1 MSRLAANPSV
11 VTRKC
16 RLATACT
23 TRQRGLSIVPALA
36 LVVSILVISAG
47 AAHAGQGAPIIGYKF
62 ESEKLIDTEAG
73 LGEKARPSIT
83 APGLDIGPLTYGVDE
98 DAVGSSGARLVRAVE
113 EGIDEAGYSDH
124 VALLDPG
131 WEEVWSFTVT
141 NKSEYTWQWTEA
153 EVRAAKRSER
163 DPRRSIGARIYSDAG
178 DDSLPLSDPDYD
190 RGYGSSFPGD
200 DWPLLDEHDIEWG
213 WKDTRTVTLELG
225 DLGPIEPGET
235 YRIVLAFSG
244 HAHTRGY
251 MDSFVLRGRPLEA
264 TSAEMTITE
273 QPTQTWAP
281 EQGERIDPAPTVQI
295 TDAAGKPL
303 PAQEVSARL
312 AEGSFAEG
320 STTTVISDDKG
331 MARFDDLLI
340 SEAADDERIIF
351 SVEGVGDVHSDPFH
365 ARALTDP
372 DSLTFDRAPER
383 LWTSEVPTRLIPAP
397 RVKATLDDGT
407 PVPYVEVAVR
417 AEPDVLDGDS
427 TTTARTDLDGIARFD
442 DLHVR
447 EAGEGYR
454 LIFDAPRASTLRSEA
469 FEVEQVAHAPR
480 IMVDAGRIAG
490 IREAATEA
498 GSHHAEAI
506 EAMKQRIE
514 QGASAYRPGFHEDD
528 ENYFNSWLAREA
540 ALAYLLTDDVDY
552 AETALEAL
560 RALPDAGSDQ
570 GSGLARAQR
579 SVAFAFAYDWA
590 GMGWDEDE
598 RQWARDQMNEA
609 LDAWPDFS
617 HTNLGHP
624 RGSNWVAV
632 VRGAELILLIAAGEE
647 EARADRLDSLVSD
660 LRQHINVGYGSLG
673 YTQEGLGYKNYG
685 ASFLFPA
692 ALVLED
698 VVGDGALADPIRGM
712 ESWRM
717 AMYGASFGYGSI
729 DEHRRKMPY
738 YPQSGVSNP
747 YFYEEGLTS
756 LLWGFVSRAD
766 APYYKHFYD
775 RITGVKSPLE
785 PGYKYDPH
793 RAATTWAVLLY
804 PLDVESRD
812 PSGGWPAAVEDTRG
826 YYWYRNRW
834 QDENDTLGL
843 LMADTNHH
851 PRAWNQPE
859 ALAISLYSKGT
870 LFFGGPGR
878 GRDATDFTSINVDGE
893 RPTGNPTGER
903 VSFETEDDT
912 AYIVVGGGAAY
923 REVGLDRI
931 RRHLKVDFTGRSGTD
946 ALFSSLDRFEADG
959 ERTITWHANLSPEWQ
974 PQMKVEV
981 IEESGRPAFVLRR
994 DDNPD
999 AYLKGWVLHPADAEV
1014 EGDSDSLKIS
1024 TEKRDGDIWVV
1035 WTTGDGDPVT
1045 ADIERRGLESRLIV
1059 GDAVIEFDGEAERV
1073 RSRDR

>member
-1 MSRLAANPSV
+1 MTRLAFHLLLL
-11 VTRKC
+11 TRTY
-16 RLATACT
+16 RHATAAASP
-23 TRQRGLSIVPALA
+23 RPGFAGISALA
-36 LVVSILVISAG
+36 MIVSILLG
-47 AAHAGQGAPIIGYKF
+47 LGGTAHAEQGASIIGYKF
-62 ESEKLIDTEAG
+62 ESENLINTDAG
-73 LGEKARPSIT
+73 LGEKARPSIA
-83 APGLDIGPLTYGVDE
+83 APGLSIGALTYGVDE
-98 DAVGSSGARLVRAVE
+98 DAVGGSGGRLMRAVE

-124 VALLDPG
+124 VALLDPS
-131 WEEVWSFTVT
+131 WEEVWFFTVT
-141 NKSEYTWQWTEA
+141 NDSEYTWQWTEA

-178 DDSLPLSDPDYD
+178 DDSLPMSDPDYD
-190 RGYGSSFPGD
+190 RGHGSSFPGSH
-200 DWPLLDEHDIEWG
+200 WPLLDEHDIGWG
-213 WKDTRTVTLELG
+213 WKDTRSVTL
-225 DLGPIEPGET
+225 DLGELDPIEPGET
-235 YRIVLAFSG
+235 YRIVLRFGG

-251 MDSFVLRGRPLEA
+251 MDSFVLRGQPLEA
-264 TSAEMTITE
+264 VPAEMTVTE
-273 QPTQTWAP
+273 QPTETWAP
-281 EQGERIDPAPTVQI
+281 EQGERIDPAPTVQVR
-295 TDAAGKPL
+295 DAAGKPL

-312 AEGSFAEG
+312 AEGRFAEG
-320 STTTVISDDKG
+320 SRTTVISDDQG

-340 SEAADDERIIF
+340 GEPADDERIIF
-351 SVEGVGDVHSDPFH
+351 SVEGVGDVRSDRFR

-372 DSLTFDRAPER
+372 DHLAFVRAPER
-383 LWTSEVPTRLIPAP
+383 MWTSEVPARLIPAP

-407 PVPYVEVAVR
+407 PVPYVKVAVR
-417 AEPDVLDGDS
+417 AEPDVLDENS
-427 TTTARTDLDGIARFD
+427 TTTARTDLDGVARFD
-442 DLHVR
+442 NLHVR
-447 EAGEGYR
+447 QAGEGHR
-454 LIFDAPRASTLRSEA
+454 LIFDAPGASALWSEA

-480 IMVDAGRIAG
+480 IMVDAGRIAA
-490 IREAATEA
+490 IREAAGEA

-514 QGASAYRPGFHEDD
+514 EGASAYRPGFHQDN

-540 ALAYLLTDDVDY
+540 ALVYLLTDDADY

-560 RALPDAGSDQ
+560 RALPDAGSEA

-579 SVAFAFAYDWA
+579 SLAFAFAYDWA
-590 GMGWDEDE
+590 GMGWSEQQ

-632 VRGAELILLIAAGEE
+632 CRGAELVLLIAAGQE

-685 ASFLFPA
+685 TSFLYPA
-692 ALVLED
+692 ALMLEE
-698 VVGDGALADPIRGM
+698 VVGDDTLADPIRGM

-717 AMYGASFGYGSI
+717 VMYGASFGYGSI

-775 RITGVKSPLE
+775 RITGVESPLE

-812 PSGGWPAAVEDTRG
+812 PSGQWPAAVEDTRG

-834 QDENDTLGL
+834 KDENDTLGL

-859 ALAISLYSKGT
+859 ALAMSLYSQET
-870 LFFGGPGR
+870 LFLGGPGR

-903 VSFETEDDT
+903 VSFDTGDDT
-912 AYIVVGGGAAY
+912 AYIVVGGGGAY

-974 PQMKVEV
+974 AQMTVDL

-999 AYLKGWVLHPADAEV
+999 AYLKGWVLHPADADV
-1014 EGDSDSLKIS
+1014 DGGSDSLKIS
-1024 TEKRDGDIWVV
+1024 TEKREGDIWVV
-1035 WTTGDGDPVT
+1035 WTTGRGDPVT
-1045 ADIERRGLESRLIV
+1045 ADVEGRGLETRLTV
-1059 GDAVIEFDGEAERV
+1059 GDAVIVFDGEEERV
-1073 RSRDR
+1073 RSRNP